1 MSNTT
6 DEFYARIERLY
17 KELKPL
23 QDEYGLKP
31 KTIEQRFEEHKLK
44 QEALLKI
51 RTKPK
56 WFNNV

>member
-51 RTKPK
+51 RTKPN
-56 WFNNV
+56 FIQIC